1 MWELRRALAMRLT
14 RFGVS
19 QRSTLVGGLALL
31 ALGATSVDAQL
42 AIRRSDEKVLFLN
55 PTPGE
60 ATDTAFALDVAD
72 EVRTE
77 LRNKM
82 RHKLIVYETEAICEV
97 LEQSAYPCD
106 AILSPMDADRLARAM
121 QADAYITGRVW
132 HDGNLPVASLRMVD
146 LRNSGLSGR
155 TMVRGTPG
163 DSPSSFADAVVDTL
177 DNQVKAAE
185 HARECR
191 ERLERGDYRDAKERA
206 QRAFRMYANHPAA
219 ALCAEVVSEAL
230 REPADS
236 QIAYLE
242 QAVEGDSLLPRAW
255 ERLGRLYQ
263 ARGDTTQALDAFT
276 RQSLVDENNREL
288 RVGVVSGAMAVG
300 RHEVARQL
308 SEEWIGRNPL
318 DVEMIQLKTRACVEG
333 GIWDCALESL
343 AQQYES
349 DTMLVG
355 DTVFYQ
361 QIVGAAQALG
371 DTAAQLEWSSIAVR
385 EAPENIGLLRA
396 HASALAIAG
405 MTDSVVYVYEHLL
418 ERDPSD
424 YRSALAGARIMLD
437 QVVIDTAVPLDTTT
451 LMRAVDFLN
460 QATAATQDSSV
471 LMNVAVSQY
480 QTGSALIQARKGIP
494 IAVELLES
502 AIENDVR
509 NALSVQSNFFLGL
522 GLMFRI
528 FEFDQEVTATESC
541 ELVDQEADMI
551 QRGLAALEIG
561 SELAPQQS
569 QQFIQQFQQFQ
580 ARIPQLR
587 RAYSCR

>member
-1 MWELRRALAMRLT
+1 
-14 RFGVS
+14 V
-19 QRSTLVGGLALL
+19 LVLL
-31 ALGATSVDAQL
+31 ASGATSVDAQL

-106 AILSPMDADRLARAM
+106 AILSLMDADRLARAM

-132 HDGNLPVASLRMVD
+132 HDGNLPVASLRLVD

-206 QRAFRMYANHPAA
+206 HRAFRMYANHPAA

-300 RHEVARQL
+300 SHEVARQL
-308 SEEWIGRNPL
+308 AEEWIGRNPL

-349 DTMLVG
+349 DTTLVG

-361 QIVGAAQALG
+361 QIVGASQALG
-371 DTAAQLEWSSIAVR
+371 DTVAQLEWSSIAVR

-437 QVVIDTAVPLDTTT
+437 QIVIDTAVPLDTIM
-451 LMRAVDFLN
+451 LMRAVGFLN

-528 FEFDQEVTATESC
+528 FEFDQEVTAAESC

-551 QRGLAALEIG
+551 RRGLAALEIG

>member
-121 QADAYITGRVW
+121 QADAYITGWVW

-494 IAVELLES
+494 VAVELLES